1 MSVCKVCQKQHSK
14 YVMNN
19 KPVCL
24 HCDEL
29 LFDMEI
35 ECEEYELPQTADR
48 RQPAKEPTAPS
59 LKRGKTTTK

>member
-1 MSVCKVCQKQHSK
+1 
-14 YVMNN
+14 MNN

-35 ECEEYELPQTADR
+35 ECEEFELPTGR

-59 LKRGKTTTK
+59 LKRGKGKTTTK

>member
-1 MSVCKVCQKQHSK
+1 MSFCKVCQKAHSS

-35 ECEEYELPQTADR
+35 EAEEEG
-48 RQPAKEPTAPS
+48 PTAPRPQTDRPAPS
-59 LKRGKTTTK
+59 IKRTKPTVK